1 MRRKRYVSWLDIT
14 NPSVFLLVLCES
26 VLFNEG
32 FSTELLFQALWR
44 SLNRSICLAFGP
56 FSQLYAKVLSF
67 LVSSVGRAPVC
78 WAGGRGFKPRPDQH
92 SGSFNN
98 WEESAAVIMTSANSY
113 TFKCSRIRTKYVG
126 PSHSTVTYL
135 VLVGRKR
142 THTTVRKEQGTL

>member
-14 NPSVFLLVLCES
+14 NPSFFLLVLCES

-32 FSTELLFQALWR
+32 FSTELLFQAIWR

-78 WAGGRGFKPRPDQH
+78 WARGRGFKPRPDQH

-98 WEESAAVIMTSANSY
+98 WEESDAVIMTSANSY

-142 THTTVRKEQGTL
+142 THTTVRKEQ

>member
-14 NPSVFLLVLCES
+14 NPSFFLLVLCES

-32 FSTELLFQALWR
+32 FSTELLFQAIWR

-56 FSQLYAKVLSF
+56 FSQFYAKVLSF

-142 THTTVRKEQGTL
+142 THTTVRKEQ